1 MTSGDFAEYRID
13 LFPANLKKAIKAK
26 GFTQTRLAKRANI
39 PFETISTWVI
49 GRSIPRLDSLILV
62 ANVLEISIDSLLRE

>member
-1 MTSGDFAEYRID
+1 MTGGEFTEYKID

-26 GFTQTRLAKRANI
+26 GFTQTRLAKQANI

-62 ANVLEISIDSLLRE
+62 ANVLEISIDELLR

>member
-1 MTSGDFAEYRID
+1 MTGGEFTEYKID

-26 GFTQTRLAKRANI
+26 GFTQTRLAKQANI

-49 GRSIPRLDSLILV
+49 GKSFPRLDSLVLV
-62 ANVLEISIDSLLRE
+62 ANVLEISIDELLR